1 MVISDF
7 FSIFAP
13 DLSNKVMKRIVMAL
27 VCLMTMVIGIN
38 AQNWSLEAKQNAI
51 RIVKCNLKAPS
62 TFILTNAYGEK
73 IPVAKMSA
81 TYMAERTEYDS
92 VMHCRYASVVDSI
105 EYIYSKETGVL
116 LDSTKYE
123 SYKEIGIDS
132 ITYHKRVYPSCYRC
146 DFYYE
151 AQNSFGGMIQNRAVV
166 YVTKNEIPSRFIDYD
181 SRRVI
186 VRKVSKRNVFKPVP
200 VPSIK
205 RIKTYIDETAFT
217 YELSKEGVLNRLMK
231 MVDRINSGK

>member
-1 MVISDF
+1 MVL
-7 FSIFAP
+7 A
-13 DLSNKVMKRIVMAL
+13 
-27 VCLMTMVIGIN
+27 CLMTMVIGVN

-81 TYMAERTEYDS
+81 TYMAERIEYDS

-151 AQNSFGGMIQNRAVV
+151 AQNSFGGMVQNRAIV
-166 YVTKNEIPSRFIDYD
+166 YVGKNQYVSRFIDYD
-181 SRRVI
+181 SRMVI
-186 VRKVSKRNVFKPVP
+186 VYKVGKKNVFKPVSLP
-200 VPSIK
+200 PIK
-205 RIKTYIDETAFT
+205 RVKTYVSRKRDKRV
-217 YELSKEGVLNRLMK
+217 SKEDMIDVATKLALGN
-231 MVDRINSGK
+231 VDILKDIDW